1 MDESDGSGWLQ
12 KSRDFAVL
20 GEHERLFTGSC
31 GINITFSI
39 LWSRP
44 GQVLAAGHGPNA
56 AIRNGAKTN
65 S

>member
-12 KSRDFAVL
+12 RSRDFAVL
-20 GEHERLFTGSC
+20 GEHERLLTGSC

-39 LWSRP
+39 LWSKLGTQGWKAR
-44 GQVLAAGHGPNA
+44 AGISGW
-56 AIRNGAKTN
+56 TW